1 VTSKPQII
9 LRTAF
14 DVRKYRNKQH
24 SPVSENNIRKEQYL
38 IGSQSFQKFLP
49 DIKNY
54 EVIIIDNTVNS
65 VEEIPTEFVDLW
77 ENAKIVC
84 TRTNRFGKFNKG
96 AGDVETLRYAF
107 KNKIITTDFLFYELR
122 LKTMN
127 PGFIQNFLDF
137 PRNLVTLEEDK
148 LSVRSGYVGFE
159 YSTAQRFYSST
170 SLISMTVKKKSIE
183 YLLLQYW
190 ENNSLEYLPAG
201 NYTLRFDPSTNQY
214 INY

>member
-1 VTSKPQII
+1 
-9 LRTAF
+9 
-14 DVRKYRNKQH
+14 
-24 SPVSENNIRKEQYL
+24 
-38 IGSQSFQKFLP
+38 
-49 DIKNY
+49 
-54 EVIIIDNTVNS
+54 
-65 VEEIPTEFVDLW
+65 
-77 ENAKIVC
+77 
-84 TRTNRFGKFNKG
+84 
-96 AGDVETLRYAF
+96 
-107 KNKIITTDFLFYELR
+107 
-122 LKTMN
+122 MN

-183 YLLLQYW
+183 NLLLQYW